1 MSARPLIS
9 DSITSMSMSMSMSM
23 VFAFLDLTSAS
34 SLQLSH
40 RSTCHSRDIDPRL
53 RQR

>member
-1 MSARPLIS
+1 MPARPLIS
-9 DSITSMSMSMSMSM
+9 DSEHEHEF
-23 VFAFLDLTSAS
+23 VDLTSAS

-40 RSTCHSRDIDPRL
+40 RSTARRDIDSRL

>member
-1 MSARPLIS
+1 MPARPLIS
-9 DSITSMSMSMSMSM
+9 DLDYDYEHEHEHEHEYD
-23 VFAFLDLTSAS
+23 FLDLTSAS

>member
-1 MSARPLIS
+1 MPVRPLIS
-9 DSITSMSMSMSMSM
+9 DLNYEHEHELEF
-23 VFAFLDLTSAS
+23 VDLTSAS

>member
-9 DSITSMSMSMSMSM
+9 DSITSTSTSMSNEYDL
-23 VFAFLDLTSAS
+23 LDLTSAS

>member
-1 MSARPLIS
+1 MPARALNS
-9 DSITSMSMSMSMSM
+9 DSITSMSMSMI
-23 VFAFLDLTSAS
+23 FFDLTSAS

>member
-9 DSITSMSMSMSMSM
+9 DLDYEHEHEYEYEYEY
-23 VFAFLDLTSAS
+23 AFLDLTSAS